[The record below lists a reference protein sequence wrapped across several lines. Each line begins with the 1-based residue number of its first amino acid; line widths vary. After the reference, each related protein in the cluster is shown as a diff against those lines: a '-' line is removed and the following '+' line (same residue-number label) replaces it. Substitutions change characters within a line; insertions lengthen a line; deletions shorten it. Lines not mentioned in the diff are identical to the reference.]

1 MNILVLGTGTGV
13 LPMFL
18 RQHFST
24 HLNKITTVEIDA
36 GVLLVGR
43 DHFGFN
49 AEHDPQID
57 SINADA
63 YEFVQSLDA
72 NQFDMIL
79 IDIND
84 EAGGEGY
91 NPPFKFFSPETN
103 HQLKAT
109 SFQSYRMAVNLIQAP
124 VETP

>member
-91 NPPFKFFSPETN
+91 NPPFKFFSPEF
-103 HQLKAT
+103 LAKLLDVAT
-109 SFQSYRMAVNLIQAP
+109 EEGGLIAIN
-124 VETP
+124 TIIAGDA